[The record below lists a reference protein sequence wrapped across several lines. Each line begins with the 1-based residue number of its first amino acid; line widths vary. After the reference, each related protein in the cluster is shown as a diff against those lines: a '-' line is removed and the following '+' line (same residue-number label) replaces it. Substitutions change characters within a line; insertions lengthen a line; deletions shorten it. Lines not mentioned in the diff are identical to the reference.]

1 MSLVLPTSKP
11 AFSTQEL
18 IDAIVKLP
26 LPSDKL
32 VINPKESADYTDYYN
47 RMIDQMVAEQEKLG
61 LTRRIVE
68 SLSKQQLLKILNN
81 LEYVTNFLETIE
93 NGNNFK

>member
-1 MSLVLPTSKP
+1 MSLVLPLSKP

-18 IDAIVKLP
+18 IDTIVNLP

-32 VINPKESADYTDYYN
+32 VIKPKEAADYTDYYH
-47 RMIDQMVAEQEKLG
+47 RMIDQIVAEQEKIG
-61 LTRRIVE
+61 LTKRIVD
-68 SLSKQQLLKILNN
+68 SLSKQQILKILNN

-93 NGNNFK
+93 NGN